1 MCGSKKPPAAPPP
14 PPPPPPPPKL
24 VSPEDTTGADNAA
37 TTKASQ
43 TARAKLRIDLDPV
56 AASSPTSTGLGIP
69 G

>member
-1 MCGSKKPPAAPPP
+1 MCGGSKPASAPPP

-24 VSPEDTTGADNAA
+24 VSPDEATGNSS

-56 AASSPTSTGLGIP
+56 AASASVGSSTGLGIP